1 MVTVRDDLK
10 SQVYISSIFIKNVL
24 LMLVVGPIKIKFMI
38 ETI

>member
-10 SQVYISSIFIKNVL
+10 SKVYISSIFIKNVL
-24 LMLVVGPIKIKFMI
+24 LMLAVGPIKIKFMI